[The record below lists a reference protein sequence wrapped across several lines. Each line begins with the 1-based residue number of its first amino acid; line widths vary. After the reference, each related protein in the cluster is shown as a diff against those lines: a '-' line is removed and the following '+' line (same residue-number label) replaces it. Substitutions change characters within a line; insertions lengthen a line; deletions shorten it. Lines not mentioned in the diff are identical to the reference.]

1 MPRRKAKPLPRPQA
15 ERRALSARR
24 LLDAATHL
32 IAEQGFSRTTLA
44 QIGEKAGYSRG
55 LVNER
60 FGSKGEL
67 VRVLADEFQ
76 TYFAHDQ
83 LEPALEDKHG
93 LEALLITV
101 DTYLDSVVS
110 SGSLGRAY
118 YELFGESIG
127 LVPEIHATFV
137 AADRSLREGVERTV
151 RSAVRAGEIPRDVDV
166 HGVRRVRRR
175 PLARGR
181 VAVALES
188 LGLRSR
194 RSARRD
200 PPHPRTRIREVTM
213 GEVLGIGT
221 THVPYL
227 MSAPENLL
235 RFRRMLCGIAE
246 SLSGKKF
253 VDPPEALAEMGSDP
267 EAVAREHHRAHW
279 EAFADA
285 AQADRRDEPRRDP
298 PDRRRPG
305 PGVPARQ
312 PAAVRDLRGRARST
326 RRRSTRRACPATPS
340 T

>member
-1 MPRRKAKPLPRPQA
+1 VPRRKTKPPTPTPQA

-83 LEPALEDKHG
+83 LEPALAEKHG

-101 DTYLDSVVS
+101 DTYLDAVVS

-166 HGVRRVRRR
+166 K
-175 PLARGR
+175 AF
-181 VAVALES
+181 AVFVV
-188 LGLRSR
+188 G
-194 RSARRD
+194 
-200 PPHPRTRIREVTM
+200 
-213 GEVLGIGT
+213 
-221 THVPYL
+221 
-227 MSAPENLL
+227 LL
-235 RFRRMLCGIAE
+235 RGVVLQWLLNPSDFDLRAVRVEIRRTLE
-246 SLSGKKF
+246 
-253 VDPPEALAEMGSDP
+253 
-267 EAVAREHHRAHW
+267 R
-279 EAFADA
+279 AFA
-285 AQADRRDEPRRDP
+285 R
-298 PDRRRPG
+298 
-305 PGVPARQ
+305 
-312 PAAVRDLRGRARST
+312 
-326 RRRSTRRACPATPS
+326 
-340 T
+340 